1 MVKFELTVSVD
12 RRPEDVF
19 AFLLYKDRFPQP
31 PGSPVLV
38 LEKLTPGRPA
48 VGTRYREVVR
58 IAPWCRGEVLS
69 TLTRY
74 EPARF
79 LAEDFIG
86 PGPMRGHLAYEFVP
100 SGGGTL
106 LIQSETLEV
115 VGPARMFSG
124 LLGWMLGRRLQA
136 RLDDIKA
143 ILESGWRVDVL
154 E

>member
-1 MVKFELTVSVD
+1 MRFDLSVSID

-31 PGSPVLV
+31 PGSPVPV
-38 LEKLTPGRPA
+38 IEKLTPGPPA

-58 IAPWCRGEVLS
+58 IAPWRRCEVLS

-74 EPARF
+74 EPPRF
-79 LAEDFIG
+79 LEEDFTG
-86 PGPMRGHLAYEFVP
+86 PGPMRGHLAYEFAP

-106 LIQSETLEV
+106 LIQCETLEV
-115 VGPARMFSG
+115 TGPARVFSG
-124 LLGWMLGRRLQA
+124 LVGWMLGRRLRE

-143 ILESGWRVDVL
+143 ILEAGWQVDA
-154 E
+154 

>member
-1 MVKFELTVSVD
+1 MMKFELTVSVD

-19 AFLLYKDRFPQP
+19 AFLLYKDRFPAAAR
-31 PGSPVLV
+31 
-38 LEKLTPGRPA
+38 LTSACAREAHARPA
-48 VGTRYREVVR
+48 CRRHSLSRGRSHRAR
-58 IAPWCRGEVLS
+58 CRGEVLS

-79 LAEDFIG
+79 LAEDFVG
-86 PGPMRGHLAYEFVP
+86 PGPMRGHLAYEFAP
-100 SGGGTL
+100 SGSGTL
-106 LIQSETLEV
+106 LIQRETLEV
-115 VGPARMFSG
+115 VGPARMFAG

-143 ILESGWRVDVL
+143 ILESGWRVDAL